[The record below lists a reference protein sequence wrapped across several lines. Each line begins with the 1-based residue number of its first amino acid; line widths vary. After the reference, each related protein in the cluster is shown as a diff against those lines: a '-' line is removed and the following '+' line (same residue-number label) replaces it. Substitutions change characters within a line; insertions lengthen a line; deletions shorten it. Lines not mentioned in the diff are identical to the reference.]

1 MDRFKNELEKE
12 GGSGKDYPH
21 KGEEI
26 TKQCLTNKLKS
37 IRLKYRQAV
46 DTGKRSGHGRV
57 VLLYYQLCK
66 SIWGG
71 SPATQQPES
80 GLESEDITA
89 ALQARW

>member
-57 VLLYYQLCK
+57 VLLYYELCK
-66 SIWGG
+66 SI
-71 SPATQQPES
+71 
-80 GLESEDITA
+80 
-89 ALQARW
+89 